1 MAELLGY
8 IVTARGAWVSPK
20 DFANGASVP
29 VRVEEVD
36 GGFGYLC
43 AGAKL
48 SDTFTVPETGWYE
61 RVDGQWQRMA
71 DPTGEPD
78 RG

>member
-1 MAELLGY
+1 MPEMYGY
-8 IVTARGAWVSPK
+8 IVTARDAWVSPE
-20 DFANGASVP
+20 DFANGTSTP
-29 VRVEEVD
+29 VRFKEVD
-36 GGFGYLC
+36 GGFGYLR

-48 SDTFTVPETGWYE
+48 GDTFTVPETGWYE

-71 DPTGEPD
+71 DPDEEAD